1 MAVQLLGE
9 VLIQNGIITK
19 QILDQALEKQR
30 NEGGLIGMILLSSG
44 YISEKNLI
52 EALARQIKISAD
64 TQHPLLH

>member
-30 NEGGLIGMILLSSG
+30 NEGGLIGMILLPSG

-52 EALARQIKISAD
+52 EALARQIKTSAE
-64 TQHPLLH
+64 TPHSIH